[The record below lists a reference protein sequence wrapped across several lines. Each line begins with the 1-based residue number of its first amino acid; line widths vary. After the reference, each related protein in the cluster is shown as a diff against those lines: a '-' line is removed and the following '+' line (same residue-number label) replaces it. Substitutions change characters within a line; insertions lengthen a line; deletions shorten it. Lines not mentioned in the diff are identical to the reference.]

1 MFCRNCGSEIDPN
14 SKVCKNC
21 GAEQEIYKAA
31 TENEPTSDEVSDE
44 EEEEGSWIGGIVILA
59 LIGIAIWALVHFN
72 PSEEDHFEEVRE
84 SVVEQVEEDGS
95 SIMNAALVLDKLQY
109 KSIGVASWT
118 YVKYKGK
125 VHLGSIGLCGFVIP
139 LIGIE

>member
-21 GAEQEIYKAA
+21 GAEQEISKPD

-84 SVVEQVEEDGS
+84 SVVEQVEVDGS

-118 YVKYKGK
+118 YVKY
-125 VHLGSIGLCGFVIP
+125 
-139 LIGIE
+139 